1 MARAAGL
8 RPGPTVDRDTF
19 FEALKLSGVLLCPPA
34 RRVYLSPRSAGPR
47 DQHGA
52 AQAPHAPEDGAA
64 EEDPPLNHHGD
75 VVGEHAEGEQAPS
88 PRHRLRD
95 RRAYWGSTMHQ
106 MGLICALTLSVITG
120 GFRMDCDPEMGP
132 APPAFLRNH
141 PSALAEAAFVTEAIA
156 AGVAARTMRACFRDE
171 LRCILPLGVAFNSAL
186 KRRLIWNGRHVNRHM
201 RKRPFRMETLQR
213 EGRALFERSSF
224 GGTLNV
230 SSAYHHVDMAPDAFP
245 YLGFEW
251 EGSFYCSEVL
261 PFGLSS
267 APWLFTT
274 VMGHSV
280 KFLRYEG
287 NDLIGYLDDL
297 IFASGSARGA
307 VESAQRMIRTLQT
320 FGWLIH
326 PTKCVGTSTA
336 ESAFVALGTLVDLAT
351 QTYAVPPATISR
363 ILHGITSLLSGPPS
377 VGVLAVARLKGRVA
391 STWLATGPA
400 TRIRTR
406 AMDSV
411 IASRAGALS
420 RRERRSSWNAAVLL
434 TADCIAEL
442 RW

>member
-1 MARAAGL
+1 
-8 RPGPTVDRDTF
+8 
-19 FEALKLSGVLLCPPA
+19 
-34 RRVYLSPRSAGPR
+34 
-47 DQHGA
+47 
-52 AQAPHAPEDGAA
+52 
-64 EEDPPLNHHGD
+64 
-75 VVGEHAEGEQAPS
+75 
-88 PRHRLRD
+88 
-95 RRAYWGSTMHQ
+95 MHQ

-287 NDLIGYLDDL
+287 FDGV
-297 IFASGSARGA
+297 AH
-307 VESAQRMIRTLQT
+307 Q
-320 FGWLIH
+320 
-326 PTKCVGTSTA
+326 PTK
-336 ESAFVALGTLVDLAT
+336 
-351 QTYAVPPATISR
+351 PPA
-363 ILHGITSLLSGPPS
+363 
-377 VGVLAVARLKGRVA
+377 
-391 STWLATGPA
+391 ATGTRGSSSATARRRMPA
-400 TRIRTR
+400 RIS
-406 AMDSV
+406 A
-411 IASRAGALS
+411 IPASP
-420 RRERRSSWNAAVLL
+420 RSPHGKSK
-434 TADCIAEL
+434 
-442 RW
+442 